1 MGDGDIRDRWGL
13 PVPLP
18 ALPPDSQETLGAGGV
33 REVTRKLREDE
44 TMAEN
49 PRPTTDWNQLMLMV
63 LFIQIEHLTKT
74 LKAYYDQHQA
84 TACECSLCKEAER
97 AFRKSCMT
105 EISAQFSGQ

>member
-1 MGDGDIRDRWGL
+1 M
-13 PVPLP
+13 
-18 ALPPDSQETLGAGGV
+18 
-33 REVTRKLREDE
+33 

-49 PRPTTDWNQLMLMV
+49 PKPTTDPNQLTLLF
-63 LFIQIEHLTKT
+63 LFIEIEHLTKT

-105 EISAQFSGQ
+105 EISAQFSAQ